1 MTTNSPRLRTHSH
14 ILVVCVKYA
23 DFLPGDL
30 TRNYSPN
37 LSDTK
42 TILTHTRTTGS
53 KSVWFTIQ
61 VFRTRGIETG
71 VPQIRCVCVCVCARA
86 RNHICVSHI
95 RIVKCSPWR
104 HSHGLLIWIGI
115 NSRFPALHG
124 CRFSV
129 QNQTGPCHDW
139 CMEILFVMFK
149 QSTYLV
155 CVATPKSRWQTR
167 SRTRKTG
174 TSENMKRV
182 GRIILSPRSLT
193 CHPTHC
199 PHKDRMH
206 SEIHWQRVQNLKV
219 RAHR

>member
-1 MTTNSPRLRTHSH
+1 MSATRDNANAKGITAGGRSDGDSNRESTETHLQSFTPLTAPSYIHTSTGRKTWNHNAKISGEKETLPFQTGKKAIFPFKAMTTNSPRLRTHSH

-86 RNHICVSHI
+86 RNHICGSHI
-95 RIVKCSPWR
+95 RIVKCSP
-104 HSHGLLIWIGI
+104 
-115 NSRFPALHG
+115 
-124 CRFSV
+124 
-129 QNQTGPCHDW
+129 
-139 CMEILFVMFK
+139 
-149 QSTYLV
+149 
-155 CVATPKSRWQTR
+155 
-167 SRTRKTG
+167 
-174 TSENMKRV
+174 
-182 GRIILSPRSLT
+182 
-193 CHPTHC
+193 
-199 PHKDRMH
+199 
-206 SEIHWQRVQNLKV
+206 
-219 RAHR
+219 